1 MWMNVILRH
10 ITCLI
15 VLYCFTISSLEGKKI
30 QQAEVLLKASGKSG
44 LIKPI
49 SESKF
54 ENKGVL
60 VKKRKKRIRGP
71 KNEPTPSKS
80 RQMINIED
88 FFSQFNFFN
97 FNHSSSSSDS
107 GSSTTDQTSPTR

>member
-1 MWMNVILRH
+1 MNAILRS
-10 ITCLI
+10 IFCLI
-15 VLYCFTISSLEGKKI
+15 VLNCFTISSLEGKKI
-30 QQAEVLLKASGKSG
+30 RQAEVLLKTSGKSG
-44 LIKPI
+44 MIKPI
-49 SESKF
+49 SESKS

-60 VKKRKKRIRGP
+60 LKKRKKRIRVP
-71 KNEPTPSKS
+71 IDKQTPSQS

-97 FNHSSSSSDS
+97 SNNSSSSSNS

>member
-1 MWMNVILRH
+1 MWMNVILRS

-15 VLYCFTISSLEGKKI
+15 FLYCFTISSLDGKKI
-30 QQAEVLLKASGKSG
+30 RKTEVLLKASGKSG
-44 LIKPI
+44 EIKPI
-49 SESKF
+49 SESQS

-71 KNEPTPSKS
+71 KDEQMPSQS

-97 FNHSSSSSDS
+97 SNNSSSSSNS